1 MTPIVDGIRRNYGD
15 RLNVLTVSLDE
26 SVGKE
31 LAREHGVFGT
41 PTLLLL
47 DEEGTPVNVLRGLL
61 PAPLIE
67 QAVADLVAG

>member
-1 MTPIVDGIRRNYGD
+1 MTPIVNGIGHKYGD

-26 SVGKE
+26 SSGRE

-47 DEEGTPVNVLRGLL
+47 DEERIPVNVLRGSL

-67 QAVADLVAG
+67 QAVADLVGG

>member
-1 MTPIVDGIRRNYGD
+1 MTPIVNGIRRKYGD

-26 SVGKE
+26 SSGKA

-47 DEEGTPVNVLRGLL
+47 DEEGTQMNVLRGSL

-67 QAVADLVAG
+67 QAVADLVAR